1 MHREMEDIFRLR
13 EEYDL
18 EIDLDVKTGL
28 NWKLHEK
35 LDEFLQRHRLRMSH
49 GTFLRATRE
58 DYKNWRRNP
67 H

>member
-1 MHREMEDIFRLR
+1 MHREMEEIFRLR

-18 EIDLDVKTGL
+18 EIDLEVKAEL
-28 NWKLHEK
+28 NRRFHEM
-35 LDEFLQRHRLRMSH
+35 LDEFLRRHRLNMTH
-49 GTFLRATRE
+49 GTFLAATRS